1 MYFQKEKALIDADID
16 FFEDRIIYDEY
27 LKKIKILIKNAYIL
41 RIFLKI
47 SKKVCEFFTN
57 FPEKTY
63 KKCNNVL

>member
-27 LKKIKILIKNAYIL
+27 LKNVYIL